1 LRKRKK
7 PSQLECKGE
16 EHSCLKEEEWV
27 PKLSG
32 GEKSTLAKRTQID
45 ADAEEEERRE
55 RHNGREEGGWGGKGR
70 KEGGLSREPGRH
82 RKRGSLKDARVS

>member
-1 LRKRKK
+1 MRKRKK

-55 RHNGREEGGWGGKGR
+55 IVDMDVCNMAEKQSH
-70 KEGGLSREPGRH
+70 
-82 RKRGSLKDARVS
+82 DI